1 MAPVPARPSAP
12 QPARRGATDA
22 GRLCRLWARARQ
34 LGAAASF
41 GLELRHPAAAECPGV
56 LHDFRRVA
64 RAWGCGLNETPAM
77 WPGMAARRAGSA
89 APAPPGAD
97 QGACAAAAALNSC
110 RSLPASATASAP
122 SGPNASAV
130 IGSPACRQ
138 GRPTLTVWSRRRVLA
153 PAACGTW
160 PARPLRARARTGS
173 GVRAPQN
180 TAAQRDRAATGR
192 GAPRGADD
200 TRSRVRSRAHSRRS
214 CAAF

>member
-1 MAPVPARPSAP
+1 MPAVGTREA
-12 QPARRGATDA
+12 ARR
-22 GRLCRLWARARQ
+22 RC
-34 LGAAASF
+34 SF
-41 GLELRHPAAAECPGV
+41 ELKLRHPAAADCPGV
-56 LHDFRRVA
+56 LHDFRRAA
-64 RAWGCGLNETPAM
+64 RALWCGLNETPAM

-97 QGACAAAAALNSC
+97 QGACAAAAASNSC

-138 GRPTLTVWSRRRVLA
+138 GAPTLSVWSHRGVLA

-180 TAAQRDRAATGR
+180 ATAQRDRAAAGR
-192 GAPRGADD
+192 GAPRGAED
-200 TRSRVRSRAHSRRS
+200 TRSCGRSRARSPRS
-214 CAAF
+214 CDAF